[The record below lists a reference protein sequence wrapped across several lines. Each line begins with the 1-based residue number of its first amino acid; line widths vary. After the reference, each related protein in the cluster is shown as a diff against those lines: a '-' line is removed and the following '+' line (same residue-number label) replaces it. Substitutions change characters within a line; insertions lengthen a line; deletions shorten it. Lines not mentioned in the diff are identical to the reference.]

1 MFRAR
6 FCSAF
11 VVVAAI
17 ACGDIKSPPA
27 APDAGGGVAA
37 ALVPAGGSIQNAIDA
52 AAPGAIIRI
61 SAGTYHEAL
70 TIATPRLTLVGTGNV
85 VIENP
90 GAAEDGI
97 VVADAGDGFALAN
110 VTVRGFKE
118 NGVKLEHVN

>member
-6 FCSAF
+6 FCYAF
-11 VVVAAI
+11 LVVATI
-17 ACGDIKSPPA
+17 ACGDTKSPTSPTA

-70 TIATPRLTLVGTGNV
+70 TIATPRLTLVGTGHV

-97 VVADAGDGFALAN
+97 VV
-110 VTVRGFKE
+110 
-118 NGVKLEHVN
+118 